1 MRVVGRRAVA
11 TLVCLLTSAAYAPAV
26 AAPQPAP
33 PSGAATAPATSR
45 AFDLGRSRATFDVT
59 HLFVQ
64 HVGGKIPIV
73 DGRATFAAPDARV
86 PTHVEASLDPAG
98 VRTDDAD
105 RDEDLHGPDWFDV
118 ARYPTWTFASGEIAP
133 TATGFTMAGT
143 FTMHGVARP
152 VTLAVTVL
160 QPPPHAHY
168 RATATLDRHAF
179 GMRVTRF
186 DATIGNDVDLVL
198 DIQLK

>member
-11 TLVCLLTSAAYAPAV
+11 TLVCLLTSAAYASAV

-45 AFDLGRSRATFDVT
+45 AFDLGRS
-59 HLFVQ
+59 H
-64 HVGGKIPIV
+64 
-73 DGRATFAAPDARV
+73 ARV

-198 DIQLK
+198 DIQLR